1 VASADAIRQTLHDYW
16 FMTIT
21 GTVLVVEDDA
31 GIRALYRE
39 VLRMRGHKTVE
50 VERGDEALMEARAC
64 SPDVVVLDLGLPGL
78 DGLGVLA
85 QLKSDPELRTVPVI
99 VSTAWDDTAT
109 VTQALDGGAHDYVRK
124 PFIPDELAARVEAA
138 MRLKAERDALTADAS
153 CDPLTGLPNRRNLTT
168 ELEREHALARRGRPV
183 FSVLLLD
190 VDHFKAVNDD
200 RGHQAG
206 DSVLTVIAERL
217 RHRAR
222 TSDVV
227 GRWGGEEFL
236 IVAADTNGEGAVALA
251 EDLRRAIS
259 STPIEIDGG
268 AVSITASV
276 GVAAWER
283 ETVEELLGRADH
295 ALYEAKS
302 AGRDRVVSAPRLG
315 PVANVA

>member
-1 VASADAIRQTLHDYW
+1 MTAIT
-16 FMTIT
+16 
-21 GTVLVVEDDA
+21 TVLVVEDDA

-39 VLRMRGHKTVE
+39 VLRMRGHRTVE

-64 SPDVVVLDLGLPGL
+64 APDVVVLDLGLPGL

-85 QLKSDPELRTVPVI
+85 QLKADVALCSVPVI

-109 VTQALDGGAHDYVRK
+109 VTQALDGGAHDFVRK
-124 PFIPDELAARVEAA
+124 PFIPDELAARVDAA
-138 MRLKAERDALTADAS
+138 VRMKAERDALSADAS
-153 CDPLTGLPNRRNLTT
+153 RDPLTGLPNRRSLTT
-168 ELEREHALARRGRPV
+168 ELEREHALARRGRPA

-206 DSVLTVIAERL
+206 DMVLAEIADRL
-217 RHRAR
+217 RARAR

-236 IVAADTNGEGAVALA
+236 IVAPDTSATGAVSLA
-251 EDLRRAIS
+251 EDLRAAVS
-259 STPIEIDGG
+259 ESAIEIDGKP
-268 AVSITASV
+268 VTVTASV

-283 ETVEELLGRADH
+283 ETVEELVARADQ
-295 ALYEAKS
+295 ALYEAKK
-302 AGRDRVVSAPRLG
+302 AGRDRVVSAPRLS
-315 PVANVA
+315 PVVSRVA

>member
-1 VASADAIRQTLHDYW
+1 
-16 FMTIT
+16 MTTT

-39 VLRMRGHKTVE
+39 VLRLRGHTTVE

-64 SPDVVVLDLGLPGL
+64 MPDVVVLDLGLPGL

-85 QLKSDPELRTVPVI
+85 QLKGDPELRTVPVI
-99 VSTAWDDTAT
+99 VSTAWDDSAT
-109 VTQALDGGAHDYVRK
+109 VTEALDGGAHDYVRK
-124 PFIPDELAARVEAA
+124 PFVPHEIAARVEAA
-138 MRLKAERDALTADAS
+138 MRLKAERDALSADAA
-153 CDPLTGLPNRRNLTT
+153 CDPLTGLPNRRNLST
-168 ELEREHALARRGRPV
+168 ELDREHALARRGRPG
-183 FSVLLLD
+183 FAVLLLD

-206 DSVLTVIAERL
+206 DSALMIIADRL
-217 RHRAR
+217 RLRAR

-236 IVAADTNGEGAVALA
+236 IVAPDTTGEGAVALA
-251 EDLRRAIS
+251 EDLRRAVS
-259 STPIEIDGG
+259 GAPIEIEGG
-268 AVSITASV
+268 PVSITASV

-283 ETVEELLGRADH
+283 ESVEELLGRADQ

-302 AGRDRVVSAPRLG
+302 TGRDRVVCAPRLD